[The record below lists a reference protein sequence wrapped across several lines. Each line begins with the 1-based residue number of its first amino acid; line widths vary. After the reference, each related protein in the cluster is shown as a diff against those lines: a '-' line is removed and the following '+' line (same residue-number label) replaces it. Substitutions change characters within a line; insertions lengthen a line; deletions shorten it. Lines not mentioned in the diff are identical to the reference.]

1 MTVTPADS
9 SYIWCKR
16 PENKVKTW
24 VLFSVVCV
32 GLTIITEV
40 EDHRIFKITL
50 VHTDLRAHDFV
61 HFPDLWHQPR
71 LANVTCAWSWRLCGI
86 NTGID
91 SNILEESAASSF
103 MVQNWRCELNRRQ
116 TKKSSWR
123 RFLLLR
129 NPNLHNPQE
138 MFTAVRC
145 CKLVRA
151 GSCPG
156 RQPIRDFKTSPV
168 YWEVW
173 C

>member
-61 HFPDLWHQPR
+61 HFPDL
-71 LANVTCAWSWRLCGI
+71 
-86 NTGID
+86 
-91 SNILEESAASSF
+91 
-103 MVQNWRCELNRRQ
+103 
-116 TKKSSWR
+116 
-123 RFLLLR
+123 
-129 NPNLHNPQE
+129 
-138 MFTAVRC
+138 
-145 CKLVRA
+145 
-151 GSCPG
+151 
-156 RQPIRDFKTSPV
+156 
-168 YWEVW
+168 
-173 C
+173 